1 MTTIPSQGDID
12 IKVSRLQ
19 RCLATL
25 GKSDVGG
32 SGAARDDLIALAAER
47 MRSIAHRMLKGF
59 PQVRR
64 WEETDD
70 VVQNAALRLHR
81 ALATVVPSDE
91 KHFISLAALQIRRE
105 LLDMVRR
112 FSSPESFAKNL
123 DTNVGHGAS
132 NEIRHIDVAAADS
145 SESHDRMAV
154 WTRFHEAIAR
164 LPDEER
170 QVFDLVW
177 YLGAEQEEI
186 GRILGCSGR
195 TVRRRWDAT
204 KQTLLEALK
213 GEMPE

>member
-1 MTTIPSQGDID
+1 MNSLPSQGDTD
-12 IKVSRLQ
+12 CKTSRLQ
-19 RCLATL
+19 RCLASL
-25 GKSDVGG
+25 GT
-32 SGAARDDLIALAAER
+32 SGVTDSQTVRDELLALATER
-47 MRSIAHRMLKGF
+47 MRVIAHRMLMGF

-64 WEETDD
+64 WEDTDD

-91 KHFISLAALQIRRE
+91 KHFISLAALQIRRD
-105 LLDMVRR
+105 LLDLARR

-123 DTNVGHGAS
+123 DTNVGHGAGDDLW
-132 NEIRHIDVAAADS
+132 HIDAAAADS
-145 SESHDRMAV
+145 SESHDRIAA
-154 WTRFHEAIAR
+154 WTRFHETIAQ

-195 TVRRRWDAT
+195 TVRRRWDAA
-204 KQTLLEALK
+204 KKTLLEALN

>member
-1 MTTIPSQGDID
+1 MTKIPSQGDID
-12 IKVSRLQ
+12 MKVSRLQ

-25 GKSDVGG
+25 GNSSFGV
-32 SGAARDDLIALAAER
+32 SEAARDDLITLAAER
-47 MRSIAHRMLKGF
+47 MRSIAHRMLRGF

-81 ALATVVPSDE
+81 ALTTVVPRDE
-91 KHFISLAALQIRRE
+91 KHLISLAALQIRRE
-105 LLDMVRR
+105 LLDMARR
-112 FSSPESFAKNL
+112 FSTRDSFAKNL
-123 DTNVGHGAS
+123 DTNVVHGAS
-132 NEIRHIDVAAADS
+132 KDIRHVDVAAADC
-145 SESHDRMAV
+145 SESHDRIAV

-204 KQTLLEALK
+204 KQTLVQALK